1 MSKKENRGGAR
12 SGAGRPPALPAEYSE
27 IFKKGIMAALEKKAG
42 ETGKTIF
49 DLFADKIYDKRTH
62 PSTFAALFKQFA
74 DTMVVK
80 ESKRTE
86 VSEMRAVIMLPPVKE
101 KPVIEAE
108 KVERGE
114 LPE

>member
-12 SGAGRPPALPAEYSE
+12 TGAGRPLALPAEYSE
-27 IFKKGIMAALEKKAG
+27 IFKNGVMAALEKKAG

-80 ESKRTE
+80 ESKHTRE
-86 VSEMRAVIMLPPVKE
+86 VNERKAVIMLPAVKE
-101 KPVIEAE
+101 KPAIDVE
-108 KVERGE
+108 KVKE
-114 LPE
+114 